1 MVIMA
6 LDHTRDYFHHG
17 SFLFDPAD
25 PEKTNLALFIT
36 RWITHY
42 CAPAFSFLAGVSAFL
57 AGRKKSKNEL
67 SAFLLK
73 RGIWLVVIEFTVVNF
88 GWRFDIYFESIGLL
102 VIWSLGI
109 SMILLAALVHM
120 ELKYILL
127 FSLLMIFGHNL
138 LDYVDVAGSHL
149 WSILHER
156 EGFQILNGLTI
167 RVVYPIIPWIGV
179 MSLGYYFGQYYD
191 RNIEPAKRQKL
202 FLTVGW
208 LAIGLFIIVRGVNQ
222 YGNPDHWS
230 SYGTLLQ
237 TLYSFLNPSKY
248 PPSLTYLLMTLGPS
262 FVFLATTEKVRGRVV
277 DFFIIFGKVPFFYY
291 ILHIYFIHFFALI
304 LAQATGFGWKAM
316 VIRGFVSNNSEL
328 IGYGLDLWLVYLI
341 WVAIVLMLFPLC
353 KRFSVY
359 KLEHTD
365 QWWLSYL

>member
-1 MVIMA
+1 MNLIKENRIASLDLLKGLVMVIMA

-208 LAIGLFIIVRGVNQ
+208 LA
-222 YGNPDHWS
+222 
-230 SYGTLLQ
+230 
-237 TLYSFLNPSKY
+237 
-248 PPSLTYLLMTLGPS
+248 
-262 FVFLATTEKVRGRVV
+262 LAC
-277 DFFIIFGKVPFFYY
+277 
-291 ILHIYFIHFFALI
+291 
-304 LAQATGFGWKAM
+304 
-316 VIRGFVSNNSEL
+316 S
-328 IGYGLDLWLVYLI
+328 
-341 WVAIVLMLFPLC
+341 
-353 KRFSVY
+353 
-359 KLEHTD
+359 
-365 QWWLSYL
+365 